1 MTLPYFPDVSPDPVI
16 SDTYTGDLSLTLS
29 PVDPNGYDAYSISR
43 LYDPNPTN
51 AWVVAY
57 RIDPVNSSLGYV
69 TGDTFVMPA
78 SELPPAGS
86 SYTFYI
92 YAYRFAAGGGEQQYY
107 YANSFTITR
116 SNPVVLPNFPD
127 VSPDPVITYA
137 FTGDLSLTLSP
148 VASDGLDAYS
158 ISRLYDPNPTNQ
170 WVSTYRIPAVNS
182 PAEGYVTGSTF
193 VMPESELPTSGTTY
207 NFYIY
212 AYRFPSGGGDAQYY
226 YSSSFRIIRQVAPST
241 GYGLQIFD
249 SSGAIKIDT
258 SSALVAI
265 AGVDSVT
272 IAANSSIQINI
283 PELDNSGVW
292 KVFLDGFLYSGSNP
306 IYTSVIT
313 PSVSYFDGYY
323 TLTNNSTAYSW
334 AGTAFV
340 YRVS

>member
-1 MTLPYFPDVSPDPVI
+1 MTLPYFPDVSPDVVI
-16 SDTYTGDLSLTLS
+16 SDAYVGDLSVTLS
-29 PVDPNGYDAYSISR
+29 PTDPNGYDAYSISR
-43 LYDPNPTN
+43 LYDPSPTN

-69 TGDTFVMPA
+69 TGSTFVIPS
-78 SELPPAGS
+78 SELPPVGS
-86 SYTFYI
+86 TYTFYI

-127 VSPDPVITYA
+127 VSPNPVITYA

-212 AYRFPSGGGDAQYY
+212 AYRFSAGGGEQQYY
-226 YSSSFRIIRQVAPST
+226 YANTFTISRQSAPPPIGDT
-241 GYGLQIFD
+241 GYGFQVWD
-249 SSGAIKIDT
+249 SSSK
-258 SSALVAI
+258 LV
-265 AGVDSVT
+265 VSVT
-272 IAANSSIQINI
+272 DR
-283 PELDNSGVW
+283 LVR
-292 KVFLDGFLYSGSNP
+292 Y
-306 IYTSVIT
+306 
-313 PSVSYFDGYY
+313 VSYYTG
-323 TLTNNSTAYSW
+323 TLTANQSTTISVPGLTNDGTWGFNSEGGDGLYVRVTYGST
-334 AGTAFV
+334 GVLNVQNLSSLSRV
-340 YRVS
+340 YNIQVFRV